1 MSESPRS
8 RAETLAAGLYAHQVE
23 GIAFLLGRQRAILA
37 DDMGL
42 GKTRQSILAM
52 AEARPGGPYLV
63 VCPAA
68 VKSNWEREIQLVLP
82 APEIAVIGP
91 APAPEAG
98 FHGWAV
104 VNYDILA
111 RHALSDLP
119 WTGLVFDEAH
129 YLKNFRSQRHRLAGE
144 LVQSAGPDTVVHLLT
159 GTPLTSRPRDLFPL
173 LQLARHALGRSFVSF
188 ARRYCEGYKGDY
200 GWVADG
206 ASNIEELTIQLHGI
220 MLRRTKGEVLDL
232 PPKVRSWLEVEVSSR
247 VARRMSQAVTEMLRS
262 VSRSASHRIEGE
274 SEAQRRRRQGRVMG
288 QLTRAR
294 RSLASAKV
302 VGTLPFVENAVEQ
315 GEKVL
320 VFSCFLPPVTILKK
334 RFGEQAVAI
343 TGEVPAGRRQEL
355 ADRFQEDESVR
366 VLVAQIAAGGV
377 GLNLTAARQVV
388 FNDLD
393 WVPVNHW
400 QAEDRAYR
408 IGQQETVNVTY
419 LVAAGTV
426 DEFVRTVLETKSRLI
441 DQLIEGGALP
451 PDLQRDVRRR
461 ARPVDDGV
469 ACGQLRGLRRASG
482 VLGGELEFVQA
493 DQAVEHLP
501 RAEVGQPLG
510 ERRARLVG
518 ADRGGTPGEDGTRV
532 EPRVD
537 PHDAD
542 PGGGVA
548 RHDRPLHRRRAAP
561 ARQERGVHV
570 EAAAGRRVQHRR
582 RQDEPVGR
590 DDEDIESPDAREFG
604 ADALGRV
611 YREAVCLGEPPRRAG
626 GQPPPAPGG
635 TVRLGEHGGHPVRR
649 LVQRAQDADR
659 EVGSAGEPQVEG
671 CGQALAASS
680 RRCFASFLRIRP
692 RLRLDR

>member
-1 MSESPRS
+1 MSGSPRS

-23 GIAFLLGRQRAILA
+23 GIAFLLGRQRSILA

-52 AEARPGGPYLV
+52 VEGRPGGPYLV

-68 VKSNWEREIQLVLP
+68 VKASWEREIQLVLP
-82 APEIAVIGP
+82 DPEITVIGP
-91 APAPEAG
+91 APAPETG
-98 FHGWAV
+98 FNGWAV

-111 RHALSDLP
+111 RHALRDHP

-129 YLKNFRSQRHRLAGE
+129 YLKNFRSQRHRQARA
-144 LVQSAGPDTVVHLLT
+144 LVQGAGPDTVVHLLT

-220 MLRRTKGEVLDL
+220 MLRRTKAEVLDL

-247 VARRMSQAVTEMLRS
+247 VARSMSQAVTEMLRT
-262 VSRSASHRIEGE
+262 VSRSGSHRIEGE
-274 SEAQRRRRQGRVMG
+274 SEAQRRTRQGRVMG

-320 VFSCFLPPVTILKK
+320 VFSCFLPPVTILKN

-343 TGEVPAGRRQEL
+343 TGEVPAARRQKL

-451 PDLQRDVRRR
+451 PDLQRDVMGELRRIM
-461 ARPVDDGV
+461 GV
-469 ACGQLRGLRRASG
+469 IQPGLEAMPAGEGGDEQVAEMLRRAGAAFS
-482 VLGGELEFVQA
+482 A
-493 DQAVEHLP
+493 EH
-501 RAEVGQPLG
+501 
-510 ERRARLVG
+510 
-518 ADRGGTPGEDGTRV
+518 PGEDR
-532 EPRVD
+532 
-537 PHDAD
+537 DALAKL
-542 PGGGVA
+542 PS
-548 RHDRPLHRRRAAP
+548 
-561 ARQERGVHV
+561 
-570 EAAAGRRVQHRR
+570 AAAIEVLARVLAGPQRALYK
-582 RQDEPVGR
+582 V
-590 DDEDIESPDAREFG
+590 ESTS
-604 ADALGRV
+604 
-611 YREAVCLGEPPRRAG
+611 RAG
-626 GQPPPAPGG
+626 SFYELEVDGSDVSCSCRGFSYRGACQHARALKRALVTGDLPEGY
-635 TVRLGEHGGHPVRR
+635 VR
-649 LVQRAQDADR
+649 
-659 EVGSAGEPQVEG
+659 
-671 CGQALAASS
+671 
-680 RRCFASFLRIRP
+680 I
-692 RLRLDR
+692 